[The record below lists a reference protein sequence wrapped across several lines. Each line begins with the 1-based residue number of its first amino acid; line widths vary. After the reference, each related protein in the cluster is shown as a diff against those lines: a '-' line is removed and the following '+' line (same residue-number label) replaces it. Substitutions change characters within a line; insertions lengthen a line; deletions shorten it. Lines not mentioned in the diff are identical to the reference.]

1 MKTFDEYLQEEN
13 TQGDEGTDKLSAT
26 RKRQTPCEPAV
37 TPELLADF
45 QKEMDKQFQTPKS
58 WYNKYSITQSH

>member
-1 MKTFDEYLQEEN
+1 MKTFNEYLQEEN

-45 QKEMDKQFQTPKS
+45 QKEMDKQF
-58 WYNKYSITQSH
+58 